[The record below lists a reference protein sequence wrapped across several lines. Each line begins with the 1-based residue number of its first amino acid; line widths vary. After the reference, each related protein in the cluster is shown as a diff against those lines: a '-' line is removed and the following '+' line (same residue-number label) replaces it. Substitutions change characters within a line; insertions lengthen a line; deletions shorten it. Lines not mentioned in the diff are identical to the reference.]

1 MRRRDFISFLGSAAI
16 AWPLG
21 ARAQQFGKKC
31 RA

>member
-21 ARAQQFGKKC
+21 AHAQQSAI
-31 RA
+31 R